1 MLPNEMTSGLT
12 LFDSCDGIRGR
23 RVATS
28 DPVHDLRSID
38 VTAGP
43 IRGVSV
49 RQRDMRK
56 TSGAQG
62 IQTHS
67 QRSGEL
73 SGDLELSEAGLEV
86 PEHALQLWLASPAAG
101 QAEIELTRVT
111 EHGDV
116 ERLPL
121 LRN

>member
-49 RQRDMRK
+49 RQRDMRE
-56 TSGAQG
+56 TSDAQG
-62 IQTHS
+62 SDS
-67 QRSGEL
+67 QPTFREL